1 MKKTILFAL
10 VAILAACSQ
19 KQPQDYPIRGVTL
32 DHVHFTDGLL
42 AERERVVRENTIPFA
57 FRKCEETGRIANFAR
72 AAGLDTT
79 KFTGL
84 RYDDSD
90 VFKVMEAASYSL
102 ATRYDAALDQYMDS
116 LIAMVGAAQ
125 EPDGYLY
132 TIRTSGGLDVDPK
145 AGPERWNDIAT
156 SHELYNVGHM
166 YEAAVAHYFATGKTA
181 FLDIAKRNADLIYN
195 TFLVPDRK
203 IASGH
208 EEIELALVKLY
219 RATGDRRYLDLSH
232 FLLECRGYC
241 GDDPKPVAE
250 QYEAIGHAVR
260 GTYRFMAVTDNAVL
274 CGDQAYRTAIDSL
287 WNDVTGRKMYLT
299 GGLGSYRSKERFG
312 EAYFLPDEETHCET
326 CAGVGSC
333 MWNYRMFCL
342 TGESRY
348 FDIFERTLYN
358 NVLHGISDDGMKFF
372 YANVLQCSPYT
383 FDWERE
389 WAKNKPKSRL
399 RRSHRLPWF
408 ETCCCPTNLA
418 RIFLSMPGYV
428 YALGNNSIYVNLFT
442 SGQSAFE
449 TAAGEPVELRCE
461 TAYPYDGD
469 VRLTLEKAPLK
480 ATALRIR
487 IPGWAQGH
495 PVSSTLYTYLNGAPS
510 LPVILVNGETAL
522 YATEKGYAVLDRKWK
537 DGDVVDVR
545 FEMPLRFVKADER
558 VEAVRGRIAV
568 ERGPIVYCAVLAEND
583 KQDIRSCVIS
593 PEDRFEE
600 QDQASDFVTLMDA
613 DRHLMF
619 IPYYRHA
626 QEGITQM
633 SVWLTVQ

>member
-10 VAILAACSQ
+10 VAILASCSQ
-19 KQPQDYPIRGVTL
+19 KQTQDYPIQGVSL
-32 DHVHFTDGLL
+32 SHVRFTDGLF

-102 ATRYDAALDQYMDS
+102 STRYDAALDQYMDS
-116 LIAMVGAAQ
+116 LIALVGAAQ

-145 AGPERWNDIAT
+145 AGQERWNDIAT

-166 YEAAVAHYFATGKTA
+166 YEAAVAHYYATGKTA

-195 TFLVPDRK
+195 TFLIQGRK
-203 IASGH
+203 IGSGH

-241 GDDPKPVAE
+241 GDDPKPVAQ
-250 QYEAIGHAVR
+250 QYEALGHAVR
-260 GTYRFMAVTDNAVL
+260 GVYRFMAIVDNAVL
-274 CGDQAYRTAIDSL
+274 CGDKAYRTATDSL

-299 GGLGSYRSKERFG
+299 GGLGSYREKERFG

-333 MWNYRMFCL
+333 MWNYRLFCL
-342 TGESRY
+342 TGDGRY

-383 FDWERE
+383 FDWEKE
-389 WAKNKPKSRL
+389 WAKIRPKSRL

-418 RIFLSMPGYV
+418 RIFLSLPGYV
-428 YALGNNSIYVNLFT
+428 YALGNNSLYVNLFT

-495 PVSSTLYTYLNGAPS
+495 PVPGTLYTYLDAEPS
-510 LPVILVNGETAL
+510 LPVIFVNGEVVN
-522 YATEKGYAVLDRKWK
+522 YATEKGYAVLNRKWK

-545 FEMPLRFVKADER
+545 FEMPLRFVKADDR
-558 VEAVRGRIAV
+558 VEAVKGRIAV
-568 ERGPIVYCAVLAEND
+568 ERGPIVYCAVLPENE
-583 KQDIRSCVIS
+583 KDIRTCTIS
-593 PEDRFEE
+593 PEDHFEE
-600 QDQASDFVTLMDA
+600 QNQDSASVSLMDT

-619 IPYYRHA
+619 IPYFRHA
-626 QEGITQM
+626 QEEITQM
-633 SVWLTVQ
+633 SVWLRTL

>member
-1 MKKTILFAL
+1 MKKTVLFAL
-10 VAILAACSQ
+10 VAILASCSQ
-19 KQPQDYPIRGVTL
+19 KQSQDYPIQGVSL
-32 DHVHFTDGLL
+32 SHVRFTDGLF

-102 ATRYDAALDQYMDS
+102 ATHYDAALDQYMDS
-116 LIAMVGAAQ
+116 LIALVGAAQ

-166 YEAAVAHYFATGKTA
+166 YEAAVAHYYATGKTA

-195 TFLVPDRK
+195 TFLVPGRK

-241 GDDPKPVAE
+241 GDDPKPVAQ
-250 QYEAIGHAVR
+250 QYEALGHAVR
-260 GTYRFMAVTDNAVL
+260 GVYRFMAIVDNAVL
-274 CGDQAYRTAIDSL
+274 YGDKAYRTATDSL

-299 GGLGSYRSKERFG
+299 GGLGSYREKERFG

-333 MWNYRMFCL
+333 MWNYRLFCL
-342 TGESRY
+342 TGDGRY

-383 FDWERE
+383 FDWEKE
-389 WAKNKPKSRL
+389 WAKIRPKSRL

-418 RIFLSMPGYV
+418 RIFLSLPGYV
-428 YALGNNSIYVNLFT
+428 YALGNNSLYVNLFT

-469 VRLTLEKAPLK
+469 VRLTLEKSPLK

-495 PVSSTLYTYLNGAPS
+495 PVPGTLYTYLDAEPS
-510 LPVILVNGETAL
+510 LPVIFVNGEVVN
-522 YATEKGYAVLDRKWK
+522 YATEKGYAVLNRKWK

-545 FEMPLRFVKADER
+545 FEMPLRFVKADDR
-558 VEAVRGRIAV
+558 VEAVKGRIAV
-568 ERGPIVYCAVLAEND
+568 ERGPIVYCAVLPENE
-583 KQDIRSCVIS
+583 KDIRTCTIS
-593 PEDRFEE
+593 PEDHFEE
-600 QDQASDFVTLMDA
+600 QNQDSASVSLMDT

-619 IPYYRHA
+619 IPYFRHA
-626 QEGITQM
+626 QEEITQM
-633 SVWLTVQ
+633 SVWLRTL